1 MKKAVHLSV
10 LSSLIAMS
18 SIVAQ
23 SAKEQAATDACP
35 SWSSKK
41 KMNSSGVYIP
51 ESSKKAANKELNNF
65 SSPKYQYLFAYKPAG
80 KVAQPSQTQ
89 STTKRSSAKAESKAV
104 VVAEPKQEEPVKAI
118 PVITPVVVKEKEAP
132 KAEPASGVAAASEE
146 KTQEAST
153 EKKDK
158 KVHKTTRVKKHWFKK
173 IKLRRK
179 KAADCPDF

>member
-65 SSPKYQYLFAYKPAG
+65 SSPKYQYLFAYKPAA
-80 KVAQPSQTQ
+80 KAAEHSQTQ
-89 STTKRSSAKAESKAV
+89 STVKRSTAKTQARSVA
-104 VVAEPKQEEPVKAI
+104 VAEQKKEEPVKAI
-118 PVITPVVVKEKEAP
+118 PMITPVVVTEKEEQKVA
-132 KAEPASGVAAASEE
+132 PASGVAKASEE
-146 KTQEAST
+146 KAQAAST
-153 EKKDK
+153 EKKEK
-158 KVHKTTRVKKHWFKK
+158 KVLKTTRVKKHWFKN

>member
-10 LSSLIAMS
+10 LSSFIAMS

-65 SSPKYQYLFAYKPAG
+65 SSPKYQYLFAYKTAG
-80 KVAQPSQTQ
+80 KVAEHSQTQ
-89 STTKRSSAKAESKAV
+89 NTTKRSTAKAESKAA
-104 VVAEPKQEEPVKAI
+104 VVAEPKQEEPVKVLPTNVPI
-118 PVITPVVVKEKEAP
+118 VVKEKEVQRT
-132 KAEPASGVAAASEE
+132 EPASGVVAASEE
-146 KTQEAST
+146 KTQEVST
-153 EKKDK
+153 EKKEK
-158 KVHKTTRVKKHWFKK
+158 KVYKTTRVKKHWFKK

>member
-10 LSSLIAMS
+10 LSSLITMS

-23 SAKEQAATDACP
+23 SAKEQAASDACP

-80 KVAQPSQTQ
+80 KVAEPSQTQ
-89 STTKRSSAKAESKAV
+89 STTKRSSAKAESKAAV
-104 VVAEPKQEEPVKAI
+104 VEPKKEEPIKAI
-118 PVITPVVVKEKEAP
+118 PVITPVVVKEKVAQN
-132 KAEPASGVAAASEE
+132 AEPASGVAAASEE

-153 EKKDK
+153 EKKEK